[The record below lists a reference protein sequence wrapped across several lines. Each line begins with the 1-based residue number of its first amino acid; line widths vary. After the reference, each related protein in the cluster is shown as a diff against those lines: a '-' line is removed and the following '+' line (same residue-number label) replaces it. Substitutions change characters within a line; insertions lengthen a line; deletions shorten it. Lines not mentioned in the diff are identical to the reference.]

1 MGFSKE
7 WEESYTNNT
16 HMSKWPWSDLVSY
29 VFRYARPNGDSFTVL
44 ELGCGAGA
52 NIPFFKS
59 LNVTYYALE
68 GSQSI
73 VKQLKQTHPDIADQI
88 QVGDFTK
95 DLYFDLEFDLIVDR
109 GSLTHNAT
117 SDIQR
122 SLLLIQKKLKKNG
135 KFIGIDWFSTEHSD
149 YKLGVV
155 VEDEFTKTDIK
166 QGHLADTGRV
176 HFSNKTHIVELFK
189 SFHITQMEHKVV
201 KREVPDDNFS
211 FASWNFV
218 AEKV

>member
-7 WEESYTNNT
+7 WEESYANNT

-117 SDIQR
+117 SDIRR

-176 HFSNKTHIVELFK
+176 HFSNKPHILELFK
-189 SFHITQMEHKVV
+189 SFNITQMEHKVV